1 MHLEHVGL
9 FKLKDK
15 EQGQWK
21 IISRTSEGFQFDG
34 ISGNFHVYGTLS
46 IGLNFDAYDLTK
58 QKNTENFDNYN
69 HFVPS
74 PCGMPFTGEFQLH
87 KAGEVYLILNCALMK
102 FLISETLSY
111 ALKENFPV
119 LITDFT

>member
-46 IGLNFDAYDLTK
+46 IGLNFDADDSTK
-58 QKNTENFDNYN
+58 PHNTANFD
-69 HFVPS
+69 
-74 PCGMPFTGEFQLH
+74 
-87 KAGEVYLILNCALMK
+87 
-102 FLISETLSY
+102 
-111 ALKENFPV
+111 
-119 LITDFT
+119 D